1 MGLRSSAS
9 ASMAE
14 PLRLFILA
22 GEASGDRIG
31 ADLAQRLRR
40 TTPLTLTGVG
50 GAELQ
55 GEGLTSLFPM
65 EDLSVMGWSDV
76 LRRLPLLLWRVRQ
89 TANAIIRQRPDV
101 VVLIDSQV
109 FVKAVASRVRKA
121 GLRVPMLLYV
131 APSVWAWRPQRAA
144 ELLPLFD
151 EILAVLPFEPKVM
164 AELGGPLTT
173 YVGHPALTRFPMR
186 SSQPERG
193 PLLLLPGS
201 REGELRRHLPL
212 MREAATML
220 EAHPRITGFVLPTLS
235 SLAERLRVEVA
246 NWPMPVQVVAGDDRN
261 TAFQS
266 AYAAFAVSG
275 TISFELAMSGV
286 PMVVTYVAD
295 PQQAKRAAK
304 IGRPVQIALPNIVLG
319 REVVPELQFVD
330 PKAERSLAPLGALL
344 DDAGAVAAQVAA
356 FHELRALM
364 QKGAPEAPLVDPAER
379 VLALANQRLLIGS

>member
-1 MGLRSSAS
+1 
-9 ASMAE
+9 MAE

-31 ADLAQRLRR
+31 ADLVQRLRSR
-40 TTPLTLTGVG
+40 TPLTLTGVG
-50 GAELQ
+50 GPELEA
-55 GEGLTSLFPM
+55 EGLTSLFPM
-65 EDLSVMGWSDV
+65 ENLSVMGWSDV
-76 LRRLPLLLWRVRQ
+76 LRRLPMLLWRVRQ

-131 APSVWAWRPQRAA
+131 APSVWAWRPERAA
-144 ELLPLFD
+144 ELRPLFD

-164 AELGGPLTT
+164 AELGGPPTT

-186 SSQPERG
+186 PTQPGSG

-212 MREAATML
+212 MREGATLL
-220 EAHPRITGFVLPTLS
+220 EAHPRVSGFIIPTLS
-235 SLAERLRVEVA
+235 SLAERLRAEVA
-246 NWPMPVQVVAGDDRN
+246 GWPVPVQVVTGEARYA
-261 TAFQS
+261 AFAS

-275 TISFELAMSGV
+275 TITFELAMSGV

-295 PQQAKRAAK
+295 AQQAKRAAK

-319 REVVPELQFVD
+319 REVVPELKFVD
-330 PKAERSLAPLGALL
+330 PKAERSLASLLALL
-344 DDAGAVAAQVAA
+344 DDPAAVGAQVAA
-356 FHELRALM
+356 FHELRTLM
-364 QKGAPEAPLVDPAER
+364 HKGAPEAPLVDPAER
-379 VLALANQRLLIGS
+379 VLAYLEHFNASLNR